1 METAI
6 VYVLIFLLGPFIGG
20 IGSIVLMPV
29 ILGVCRAT
37 TPAAGGIVA
46 GIVQSFIAAWVGTI
60 IFGWFDLMPSLLM
73 LVVLGIGFL
82 LFDLNRY
89 ATRGPS
95 SLEIGCYIGHVGG
108 LVLAA
113 AILL

>member
-1 METAI
+1 MKSAI
-6 VYVLIFLLGPFIGG
+6 AYVLMFLLGPFVGG

-37 TPAAGGIVA
+37 TPAVGGIV
-46 GIVQSFIAAWVGTI
+46 GGVVQSFLAVWVGTI
-60 IFGWFDLMPSLLM
+60 IFGWFELKPSLLM
-73 LVVLGIGFL
+73 LVVLGAGFL

-95 SLEIGCYIGHVGG
+95 SWEIGCYVGHIGG

-113 AILL
+113 AVLL